1 MRGTTATDP
10 YIYLPMGDDVVLFP
24 EDDVN
29 AAPVDLSHQNLRRFS
44 PFILEVI
51 PPHPDEPWIN
61 GNPARVTDPTQKPF
75 RSPLN
80 TKLTGYNKRYNQ
92 APQNSFAPKL
102 SSLAGPPVRPTSGTA
117 TSQLSDT
124 IEVSASFNDR
134 DAIIDYVVQHRALA
148 TLPPI
153 VFLINPSSFD
163 VSYNAIQAFQEQTR
177 YGFVFQRWGEELPTI
192 SISTSIGA
200 FVAER
205 LNGEEIK
212 TQLAEGKKPS
222 EIKAPNGLTHL
233 ARKDSAG
240 YRHLM
245 SIFSVY
251 RNSVAI
257 ADRIGQSRAYSAIGT
272 QAIHYDGQTWEGRIE
287 SMSYTYEEGRQN
299 GGISFDLS
307 FVVYKHYFNESMT
320 SRALKRLRNL
330 NAGE

>member
-1 MRGTTATDP
+1 MKGTTATDP
-10 YIYLPMGDDVVLFP
+10 YIYLPMGEDVILFP
-24 EDDVN
+24 DEDPN
-29 AAPVDLSHQNLRRFS
+29 AAPVDLSHKDLRRFS

-51 PPHPDEPWIN
+51 PPHPDEPW
-61 GNPARVTDPTQKPF
+61 VTDSFQVSTSRRPF
-75 RSPLN
+75 RSPLSPIRSVRERRVN
-80 TKLTGYNKRYNQ
+80 
-92 APQNSFAPKL
+92 AQNRSSFAPKI
-102 SSLAGPPVRPTSGTA
+102 SSLAGPPIRPTNGTA

-124 IEVSASFNDR
+124 IEVSSSFNDR
-134 DAIIDYVVQHRALA
+134 DNIIDYVVQHRALA

-153 VFLINPSSFD
+153 VFLINPTSFD
-163 VSYNAIQAFQEQTR
+163 TSYTSIQAFQEQTR

-192 SISTSIGA
+192 SISCSIGA

-205 LNGEEIK
+205 INGAELK
-212 TQLAEGKKPS
+212 QQLADGKKPS
-222 EIKAPNGLTHL
+222 EIRAPNGLTHL

-251 RNSVAI
+251 RNSVSI
-257 ADRIGQSRAYSAIGT
+257 ADRIGGSRATSAIGR

-299 GGISFDLS
+299 GGISFELS

-320 SRALKRLRNL
+320 SRQLNRLKDLNL
-330 NAGE
+330 STG

>member
-51 PPHPDEPWIN
+51 PPHPDEPW
-61 GNPARVTDPTQKPF
+61 VTSTFAVPNTPQPF
-75 RSPLN
+75 RSPLSPIQSVTDRRVN
-80 TKLTGYNKRYNQ
+80 AQNR
-92 APQNSFAPKL
+92 NSFAPKL

-320 SRALKRLRNL
+320 SRAVQRLRNL
-330 NAGE
+330 NAGG